1 MNIKAKL
8 NKIYDA
14 KIVCR
19 KLNKKWS
26 KSPELE
32 KKILL
37 IGHNSDKQG
46 AAVLLE
52 YIAAECVRQG
62 WQVEIL
68 VRNPGDMIQRYSKI
82 CKTTC
87 FVGKR
92 DFKRIVRNR
101 NKKGFRNAICNTTV
115 NGDLVEILKNM
126 GFKVETLVHELPQA
140 IKKLKIEDRACKIGL
155 LSDRVVFP
163 STFVYEKFKEFSDVK
178 NVLIKPQG
186 LYLTDKYESNYKQ
199 SYQELNEELNIKGK
213 KIVINVATGEM
224 RKGFDIFLQVA
235 KNLKEEKDILFIWI
249 GSINKQIYEK
259 VIENEKLDNLITY
272 GYVDDVKKLMQ
283 FYDCANILLLTSRE
297 EPFGSIVLE
306 AFHSGTPVIG
316 FENAGGFV
324 DTVIPGETGEL
335 VEYENVDKLQTKL
348 LELLNESDVLAK
360 YSDNCKKFA
369 EKFKFDK
376 YVEKI
381 TEIFYE

>member
-101 NKKGFRNAICNTTV
+101 SKKGFRNAMCNTTV
-115 NGDLVEILKNM
+115 NGDLLEILKNM

-140 IKKLKIEDRACKIGL
+140 IKKLTIEDRSCKIGI

-199 SYQELNEELNIKGK
+199 SYQELNKELNIKGK

-224 RKGFDIFLQVA
+224 RKGFDLFLQVA

-259 VIENEKLDNLITY
+259 VIGNEKLDNLITY

-335 VEYENVDKLQTKL
+335 VEYENVDKLQTEL
-348 LELLNESDVLAK
+348 LELLNDSKVLAK

-369 EKFKFDK
+369 ENFKFDK